1 MKLALFSTLEILKYA
16 FWQGEKLMGFDLVTL
31 IIIYHLYFEEQW
43 MTLLCSLRSR
53 REERGFG
60 REGEGAPAAK
70 PHVPRVLRPD
80 SGRKIPIG

>member
-1 MKLALFSTLEILKYA
+1 
-16 FWQGEKLMGFDLVTL
+16 
-31 IIIYHLYFEEQW
+31 